1 MPVLQEQFLVG
12 RLYRLANGT
21 ENPQLRG
28 KVVAYLGHYPN
39 TTTAQMGGPS
49 HLVGLVQPDGSTG
62 DRYLVRAS
70 IICRL

>member
-1 MPVLQEQFLVG
+1 MPGLQEKFLVG
-12 RLYRLANGT
+12 RLYRLAKDT
-21 ENPQLRG
+21 ENQQLRW

-39 TTTAQMGGPS
+39 TTTALMGGPS

-62 DRYLVRAS
+62 DRFLVRAS